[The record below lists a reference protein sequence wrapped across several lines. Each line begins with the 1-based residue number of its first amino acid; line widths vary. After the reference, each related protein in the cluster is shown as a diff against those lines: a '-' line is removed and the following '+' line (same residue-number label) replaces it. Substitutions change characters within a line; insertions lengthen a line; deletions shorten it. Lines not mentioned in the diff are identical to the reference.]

1 MSDKDE
7 MNSKAECPPLES
19 VFETLG
25 VEFTVIDLDWFPE
38 EEPDWYPGDE
48 EEVEDTETEDEESED
63 AEIEEEVEEE
73 IEDAEDNDEESEEA
87 EVVEEGE
94 LEDERVQMDPN
105 QVLLH
110 TLATM
115 SMSAIKDLDHDE
127 PFEKV
132 QWDEELTQR
141 NLCIVPTQ
149 IHPIATGTGMY
160 LRFWGYLCE
169 FDPETESVDARRVT
183 MSLSSRLAK
192 RMGAD
197 PETFSMKANPV
208 DDAIVFMIITQYYG
222 REEFE
227 IDGQQRSVHKF
238 GEIELIEGRRSEV

>member
-1 MSDKDE
+1 MGPLGDDGE
-7 MNSKAECPPLES
+7 DAEVDDSSFKSESVLES
-19 VFETLG
+19 LG
-25 VEFTVIDLDWFPE
+25 AEFTVIDLNWSPE
-38 EEPDWYPGDE
+38 EEPDWVPEDE
-48 EEVEDTETEDEESED
+48 EETEDAEAEDEEERED
-63 AEIEEEVEEE
+63 AEVEEE
-73 IEDAEDNDEESEEA
+73 S
-87 EVVEEGE
+87 E

-115 SMSAIKDLDHDE
+115 SMSAIEDLDHDE

-149 IHPIATGTGMY
+149 VHPIATGTGMY

-169 FDPETESVDARRVT
+169 FDPETESVYARRVT
-183 MSLSSRLAK
+183 MSLPSRLTK

-197 PETFSMKANPV
+197 PEIFSMKADPV
-208 DDAIVFMIITQYYG
+208 GDAVVFMIITQ
-222 REEFE
+222 
-227 IDGQQRSVHKF
+227 
-238 GEIELIEGRRSEV
+238 

>member
-7 MNSKAECPPLES
+7 MNLRVEDLPLES

-25 VEFTVIDLDWFPE
+25 VEFTVIDLNWTPE
-38 EEPDWYPGDE
+38 EEPDWYSDNVKAIEDAKDE
-48 EEVEDTETEDEESED
+48 DEEESED
-63 AEIEEEVEEE
+63 SEDEDEEEN
-73 IEDAEDNDEESEEA
+73 EDAEED
-87 EVVEEGE
+87 E

-105 QVLLH
+105 LVLLH

-115 SMSAIKDLDHDE
+115 SMSAIEDLDHDE

-141 NLCIVPTQ
+141 NLCIIPTQ
-149 IHPIATGTGMY
+149 VHPIATGTGMY

-183 MSLSSRLAK
+183 MSIPSMIAK
-192 RMGAD
+192 WVGTD
-197 PETFSMKANPV
+197 PESFSMKANPV
-208 DDAIVFMIITQYYG
+208 EDAVVFMIITQYYG

-227 IDGQQRSVHKF
+227 VDGQKRSYHKF
-238 GEIELIEGRRSEV
+238 GETVLIEGRRSEE

>member
-1 MSDKDE
+1 VSDKDE
-7 MNSKAECPPLES
+7 MNLRVEDLPLES

-25 VEFTVIDLDWFPE
+25 VEFTVIDLNWTPE
-38 EEPDWYPGDE
+38 EEPDWYPD
-48 EEVEDTETEDEESED
+48 D
-63 AEIEEEVEEE
+63 EEE
-73 IEDAEDNDEESEEA
+73 IEDTEDEDEA
-87 EVVEEGE
+87 AKDTEEGE

-105 QVLLH
+105 LVLLH

-115 SMSAIKDLDHDE
+115 SMSVIEDLDHDE

-132 QWDEELTQR
+132 QWDEDLTQR

-149 IHPIATGTGMY
+149 IHPIATGSGMY

-169 FDPETESVDARRVT
+169 FDPETESVDAQRVT
-183 MSLSSRLAK
+183 MSVPSRLAK

-208 DDAIVFMIITQYYG
+208 DDAVVFMIITQYYG
-222 REEFE
+222 QEEFV
-227 IDGQQRSVHKF
+227 IDGQKRSAHKF
-238 GEIELIEGRRSEV
+238 GAIDLLEGRWSESD